1 MANEQDFKKLLET
14 QKETNKQLALL
25 RQEQMQI
32 AKDPPEKFLEGE
44 EFKATALH
52 IASEKLSGM
61 HETDDEVK
69 KLREIFQ
76 GATEKSEKIS
86 EENLQTNQQTNDKFK
101 TYLEGEFKQG
111 ILQGKTA
118 GDIVRDPTSGLP
130 AMIKEL
136 EKIDKTLITNLDTS
150 TLNYEK
156 QIKFFQEES
165 KLAKQRELALKEVE
179 DNPKKLLKLFETKLF
194 KGTMT
199 EKEKSDTLSA
209 SADKEREK
217 KEKSFSNRL
226 LKSFSLKNIVGSLT
240 GALKKIGGAAG
251 LGIKAI
257 LGTLITAGVLIGLGS
272 LLINFE
278 KIIDNMKKTEEGI
291 ENFKEK
297 TGEVADALTVGI
309 VGAALLKLT
318 GLTAGAP
325 LVLLAAAIGTVT
337 FGIIQLAKGLQ
348 QLDIELIKDQET
360 LSKEMEKARKM
371 PGGSAKIKRIRDLEK
386 RAEELGLDPTL
397 RSDAIT
403 IPLDKPLSEKD
414 KKAKEFLEGFGFG
427 QNVIERDGKFFAE
440 QVTPIKEETFDKQRL
455 PFRRTGGMRGERPD
469 KVKREFVEITEDDAR
484 LLVGQ
489 ITDNML
495 PPMPKKQERENQKQ
509 VEESRRQTENLIT
522 EQAKSGGES
531 NVVVSTNVD
540 QSNKSNN
547 TTNHVTSK
555 HITPLDGFFVQSSMM
570 EF

>member
-25 RQEQMQI
+25 RQQQMQV
-32 AKDPPEKFLEGE
+32 AKDPPEKFTEGE

-111 ILQGKTA
+111 MLQGKTV
-118 GDIVRDPTSGLP
+118 GDIVRDPISGLP

-136 EKIDKTLITNLDTS
+136 EKIDKTLVTNLDTS

-251 LGIKAI
+251 LGIKAV
-257 LGTLITAGVLIGLGS
+257 LGTLITAGVLFGLGS
-272 LLINFE
+272 LLINLE

-371 PGGSAKIKRIRDLEK
+371 PGGSAKIKRIRELEK

-403 IPLDKPLSEKD
+403 IPLAKPLSEKD

-495 PPMPKKQERENQKQ
+495 PPAKKQERQDQKQ

>member
-69 KLREIFQ
+69 KLREIFE
-76 GATEKSEKIS
+76 GTTAKSEKIS

-136 EKIDKTLITNLDTS
+136 EKIDKTLVTNLDTS

-199 EKEKSDTLSA
+199 EKQKSDTLSA

-257 LGTLITAGVLIGLGS
+257 LGTLVTAGVLFGLGS
-272 LLINFE
+272 LLINLE
-278 KIIDNMKKTEEGI
+278 KTLDNLKKTEGGI
-291 ENFKEK
+291 EKFKEK

-371 PGGSAKIKRIRDLEK
+371 PGGSAKIKRIRELEK

-547 TTNHVTSK
+547 TTKHVTSK

-570 EF
+570 EC

>member
-1 MANEQDFKKLLET
+1 M
-14 QKETNKQLALL
+14 
-25 RQEQMQI
+25 
-32 AKDPPEKFLEGE
+32 
-44 EFKATALH
+44 
-52 IASEKLSGM
+52 
-61 HETDDEVK
+61 
-69 KLREIFQ
+69 
-76 GATEKSEKIS
+76 
-86 EENLQTNQQTNDKFK
+86 
-101 TYLEGEFKQG
+101 
-111 ILQGKTA
+111 
-118 GDIVRDPTSGLP
+118 
-130 AMIKEL
+130 
-136 EKIDKTLITNLDTS
+136 
-150 TLNYEK
+150 
-156 QIKFFQEES
+156 
-165 KLAKQRELALKEVE
+165 
-179 DNPKKLLKLFETKLF
+179 
-194 KGTMT
+194 
-199 EKEKSDTLSA
+199 
-209 SADKEREK
+209 
-217 KEKSFSNRL
+217 
-226 LKSFSLKNIVGSLT
+226 
-240 GALKKIGGAAG
+240 
-251 LGIKAI
+251 
-257 LGTLITAGVLIGLGS
+257 
-272 LLINFE
+272 
-278 KIIDNMKKTEEGI
+278 
-291 ENFKEK
+291 
-297 TGEVADALTVGI
+297 
-309 VGAALLKLT
+309 LKLT

-371 PGGSAKIKRIRDLEK
+371 PGGSAKIKRIRELEK

-495 PPMPKKQERENQKQ
+495 PPIPKKQERENQKQ

>member
-69 KLREIFQ
+69 KLREIFE
-76 GATEKSEKIS
+76 GTTAKSEKIS

-136 EKIDKTLITNLDTS
+136 EKIDKTLVTNLDTS

-199 EKEKSDTLSA
+199 EKEKSDTLSP

-217 KEKSFSNRL
+217 KR
-226 LKSFSLKNIVGSLT
+226 
-240 GALKKIGGAAG
+240 
-251 LGIKAI
+251 
-257 LGTLITAGVLIGLGS
+257 
-272 LLINFE
+272 
-278 KIIDNMKKTEEGI
+278 KII
-291 ENFKEK
+291 
-297 TGEVADALTVGI
+297 
-309 VGAALLKLT
+309 
-318 GLTAGAP
+318 
-325 LVLLAAAIGTVT
+325 
-337 FGIIQLAKGLQ
+337 
-348 QLDIELIKDQET
+348 
-360 LSKEMEKARKM
+360 
-371 PGGSAKIKRIRDLEK
+371 
-386 RAEELGLDPTL
+386 
-397 RSDAIT
+397 
-403 IPLDKPLSEKD
+403 
-414 KKAKEFLEGFGFG
+414 
-427 QNVIERDGKFFAE
+427 
-440 QVTPIKEETFDKQRL
+440 
-455 PFRRTGGMRGERPD
+455 
-469 KVKREFVEITEDDAR
+469 
-484 LLVGQ
+484 
-489 ITDNML
+489 
-495 PPMPKKQERENQKQ
+495 
-509 VEESRRQTENLIT
+509 
-522 EQAKSGGES
+522 
-531 NVVVSTNVD
+531 
-540 QSNKSNN
+540 
-547 TTNHVTSK
+547 
-555 HITPLDGFFVQSSMM
+555 
-570 EF
+570 